1 MSSIQDMISEAWS
14 LFDNKRYDDS
24 RAVYNEC
31 YSMLDKDDVSL
42 ESSILMGLI
51 YVESFSE
58 NFDKA
63 REYANKLVGMAQS
76 NEDRHIYLHQL
87 GMVERMAQNYDTALS
102 IFCDEESIILEYFPD
117 DYGSLSANMY
127 EQGYVM
133 LKKGMLDEAVSLM
146 DRAISFAVKS
156 EDPMCEGCAHR
167 GMGEIYVVAG
177 EKNAAKEYFM
187 KAIQS
192 FTKAEDWIAVN
203 EIKDMINQL

>member
-31 YSMLDKDDVSL
+31 YSMLDKDDVLL

-102 IFCDEESIILEYFPD
+102 IFRDEESIILEYFPD

-127 EQGYVM
+127 
-133 LKKGMLDEAVSLM
+133 ASL
-146 DRAISFAVKS
+146 ILFKS
-156 EDPMCEGCAHR
+156 K
-167 GMGEIYVVAG
+167 I
-177 EKNAAKEYFM
+177 F
-187 KAIQS
+187 
-192 FTKAEDWIAVN
+192 
-203 EIKDMINQL
+203 LL

>member
-31 YSMLDKDDVSL
+31 YSMLDKDDVLL

-133 LKKGMLDEAVSLM
+133 SKKGICDEATRLM
-146 DRAISFAVKS
+146 DRAISFAEKS
-156 EDPMCEGCAHR
+156 EVPMCEGCAYR

-177 EKNAAKEYFM
+177 EKNTAKEYFM

-192 FTKAEDWIAVN
+192 FTKAEDQIAVN